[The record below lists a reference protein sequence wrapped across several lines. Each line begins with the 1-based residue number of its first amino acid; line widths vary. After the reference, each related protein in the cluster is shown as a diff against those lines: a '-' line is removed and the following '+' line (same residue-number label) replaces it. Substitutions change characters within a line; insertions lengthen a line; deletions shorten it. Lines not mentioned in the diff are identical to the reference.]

1 MKVSFDFDDTLS
13 KPKVQEY
20 AKELI
25 ERGVEVYIV
34 TARYSNKTMEWMFP
48 NVVTFFNSD
57 LYLVA
62 DTLKIHSDNIIFMD
76 MVPKNEYLKTTNIL
90 WHLDD
95 CGEELVHIRTE
106 KQCKTLPINVLS
118 ASWKTK
124 CERILRNYEC
134 K

>member
-25 ERGVEVYIV
+25 NRGIEVYIV
-34 TARYSNKTMEWMFP
+34 TARWSNTAMELAFP
-48 NVVTFFNSD
+48 NVVSFYNAD

-95 CGEELVHIRTE
+95 CGVEIIHI
-106 KQCKTLPINVLS
+106 KNDKDCKTLPINMLS
-118 ASWKTK
+118 SSWKTK
-124 CERILRNYEC
+124 CEKLIKNYER
-134 K
+134 